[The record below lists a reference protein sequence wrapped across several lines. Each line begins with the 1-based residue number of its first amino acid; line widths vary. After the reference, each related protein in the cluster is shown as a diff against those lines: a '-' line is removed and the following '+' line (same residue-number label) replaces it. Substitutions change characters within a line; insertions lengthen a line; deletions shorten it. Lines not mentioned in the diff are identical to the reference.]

1 VRTDKPIIVIAGAG
15 RVATQLGLQL
25 VRSQLP
31 VAQVLGRS
39 RDTTQLLAEQLG
51 AKPVY
56 DTADL
61 RTDADWVLLAVPDD
75 DIATV
80 GAQVAKVLTNALVT
94 HTSGATPGA
103 VLAPFCPFYGVFY
116 PLQTFSLHRQ
126 PDWPMIPLCVDAKHV
141 DDMRWLKYMAERLG
155 CTAYTVSDAQR
166 AQLHVAA
173 VFANNFSNHCF
184 NIAEQLLKEAAL
196 PFNMLHPL
204 IEETARKAVST
215 SPAAA
220 QTGPAI
226 RGDMA
231 TQTRHFAL
239 LEKHPDLQQLYQ
251 LLSEAIAA
259 GIKNNS

>member
-1 VRTDKPIIVIAGAG
+1 MRTNKPIIVIAGAG

-39 RDTTQLLAEQLG
+39 PDTTQHLAEQLG
-51 AKPVY
+51 AKPIY
-56 DTADL
+56 NPADL

-75 DIATV
+75 DIAAV
-80 GAQVAKVLTNALVT
+80 GEQVARVIPNALIT

-103 VLAPFCPFYGVFY
+103 VLAPFCRFYGVFY
-116 PLQTFSLHRQ
+116 PLQTFSMHRQ
-126 PDWPMIPLCVDAKHV
+126 PNWPEIPLCVDAKDT
-141 DDMRWLKYMAERLG
+141 DDIYWLKNMAERLG
-155 CTAYTVSDAQR
+155 CTAREVNDAQR

-184 NIAEQLLKEAAL
+184 HIAEELLKAAAL

-215 SPAAA
+215 SPATA
-220 QTGPAI
+220 QTGPAV
-226 RGDMA
+226 RGDEV
-231 TQTRHFAL
+231 TQARHIAL
-239 LEKHPDLQQLYQ
+239 LEKHPDWQKLYQ
-251 LLSEAIAA
+251 LLSEGIAA
-259 GIKNNS
+259 GIKDNS